1 MSDDYDVRILI
12 DHRINKAKETFEDA
26 KILAENQRWN
36 SAINRLYYAAFY
48 AVTALLLKEN
58 FKTTTHNG
66 VKINFSESFIKTR
79 IFPQEF
85 GRIYSQLFTWRQK
98 GDYTDLFD
106 FTEEKVIPY
115 FEHVEKLIKIV
126 EDFVQN

>member
-12 DHRINKAKETFEDA
+12 DYRINKAKETFEDA